1 MFLIWTYFERM
12 FTPHH
17 VSCVTCHMSCNEL
30 CCFQR
35 LAVLY
40 TKELFQTADGKMAES
55 RMGDEEACLDLK
67 LEKMI

>member
-1 MFLIWTYFERM
+1 MCPQTLEAAQLR
-12 FTPHH
+12 
-17 VSCVTCHMSCNEL
+17 CDEL

-35 LAVLY
+35 LSVLY

-55 RMGDEEACLDLK
+55 RMGNKEAYIDQK

>member
-1 MFLIWTYFERM
+1 MFSVPTDTRGSTAQM
-12 FTPHH
+12 R
-17 VSCVTCHMSCNEL
+17 EL

-35 LAVLY
+35 LSVLY
-40 TKELFQTADGKMAES
+40 TKELFQTADGKRAES